1 MANKAVKATLSA
13 NGYGNMVRVKTGKVR
28 LSFPHLFE
36 KYEKSGKY
44 QAQLM
49 IPKGSDSEEMLDK
62 AIANAKLDGKTR
74 LWGGKVPGRLEVSR
88 KDGDEPDDEGN
99 TYPENEGH
107 WLIAAK
113 SNRKPAVFDKDGSD
127 VFDEDDI
134 YAGCYVQAIIEV
146 YPYANDSKGIAFAL
160 SGIKK
165 LADGERLG
173 GGGYKPDADAFD
185 DAEDIEDDDLLG

>member
-1 MANKAVKATLSA
+1 MAIKATLSA
-13 NGYGNMVRVKTGKVR
+13 NGYGNMIRVKTNKVR

-44 QAQLM
+44 QCQLM
-49 IPKGSDSEEMLDK
+49 IPKGSDTEEVLEK

-74 LWGGKVPGRLEVSR
+74 LWGGKVPGRLEISR

-113 SNRKPAVFDKDGSD
+113 SNTKPKVFDKDGSD
-127 VFDEDDI
+127 VFDEEDI
-134 YAGCYVQAIIEV
+134 YAGCYVQAIFEV

-165 LADGERLG
+165 LAEGERLG
-173 GGGYKPDADAFD
+173 GGGYKPSADAFD